1 VRAGGVTRATSE
13 ATTELVKGVRSM
25 SSEIH
30 LLSDLHRDILN
41 RLMAGWQ
48 TMDAA
53 KEEGFVRLSEL
64 SAELAVPADDLRPE
78 LELLEVFGFVESVHS
93 MGMDQTERYKGIEQV
108 TTRQYNPDD
117 PVYFI
122 SENGKRRV
130 LAELMSEQGEDAGTS
145 PA

>member
-1 VRAGGVTRATSE
+1 
-13 ATTELVKGVRSM
+13 M

-30 LLSDLHRDILN
+30 RLSDLHRDILN

-48 TMDAA
+48 TMDEG
-53 KEEGFVRLSEL
+53 KEDGFVRLSDL
-64 SAELAVPADDLRPE
+64 SAELAVPADDLRRE
-78 LELLEVFGFVESVHS
+78 LDLLENFGFVDSVHS
-93 MGMDQTERYKGIEQV
+93 MGMDQTEQYKGIEQV
-108 TTRQYNPDD
+108 TKRQYNPDD

-130 LAELMSEQGEDAGTS
+130 LAGMMSEQGEDAGTA

>member
-1 VRAGGVTRATSE
+1 
-13 ATTELVKGVRSM
+13 M

-30 LLSDLHRDILN
+30 TLSDLHRDVLN

-48 TMDAA
+48 TMDEG
-53 KEEGFVRLSEL
+53 KEDGFVRLSDL
-64 SAELAVPADDLRPE
+64 AAEFAVPGDDLRKE
-78 LELLEVFGFVESVHS
+78 LELLENFGFVDSVHS
-93 MGMDQTERYKGIEQV
+93 MGMDQTQHYKGFEQ
-108 TTRQYNPDD
+108 TTKRAYNPDD

-130 LAELMSEQGEDAGTS
+130 LAEMLSEQGEDAGTS